1 MYKKQLDKKAN
12 GNFKIYDIINSEINN
27 CAISPEVNPN
37 RQIDQLT
44 EYNMRNIYQRITI
57 DLSTSSPAHL
67 FVIIGRRKQ
76 GERFFKISLGTKLK
90 VSPRPFSKKKN

>member
-44 EYNMRNIYQRITI
+44 EYNMRNILPKNHNR
-57 DLSTSSPAHL
+57 
-67 FVIIGRRKQ
+67 FVNLVPSASFRYNRKAKTRRKV
-76 GERFFKISLGTKLK
+76 F
-90 VSPRPFSKKKN
+90 